1 MSKTQTIPWKPFSKK
16 HSDYIKNAL
25 HNKMNVAE
33 GAIRSGKTIDHC
45 IIAAMYLEEC
55 PDKIHLASGS
65 TIGNAKLNIGA
76 CNGFGLENLFRGRC
90 KWGKYKDNEALY
102 LYTQTGE
109 KIVIFAGG
117 AKADSYKRI
126 LGNSYGL
133 WIATEINEHYDCDDS
148 RSSFIKVAFGRQV
161 AAQKPLVLWDLNPCN
176 PGHSI
181 YTNYIDNYLSNY
193 VGGYQ
198 YQHFTIADNL
208 SISEQRKAEI
218 ESQYVKG
225 SIWYR
230 RDILGERCI
239 ADGLVYPMYEQALQ
253 EPPKD
258 EYGEI
263 KQAEQYILSI
273 DYGTLN
279 AFACLLWGKYGN
291 VWYAIDGYY
300 YSGRDQQRLLT
311 DDEYADRMDE
321 QFGNIYAT
329 EWNRIKTII
338 DPSAASFITALRRRK
353 LYHVVPADN
362 AVIDGIRETASAM
375 QQGFIKINPS
385 IKEWKQEVEG
395 YVWDE
400 QAAEDRPIKV
410 NDHCLTGDTLVMT
423 EDGEKSISELVGT
436 TGKVWSFNTFT
447 DEKELRQ
454 YKDCRLTQKQV
465 PVWELKTAKGKTIKG
480 TIDHLIL
487 TKSGWLELGRCL
499 FEYIQTIDGNFE
511 EVVYVRAAGYADVYN
526 MEVVDNHNFAVSGGL
541 IVHNCMDSMRYFVHT
556 MRIVKKGERKISR

>member
-65 TIGNAKLNIGA
+65 TIGNAKLNIGT

-102 LYTQTGE
+102 IYTQTGE

-126 LGNSYGL
+126 LGNSYAL

-258 EYGEI
+258 DGGEI

-338 DPSAASFITALRRRK
+338 DPSAASFIAALRRRK

-362 AVIDGIRETASAM
+362 AVLDGIRETASAM
-375 QQGFIKINPS
+375 QQNFIKINPS

-395 YVWDE
+395 YVWDNDS
-400 QAAEDRPIKV
+400 AEDRPIKL
-410 NDHCLTGDTLVMT
+410 NDHYM
-423 EDGEKSISELVGT
+423 
-436 TGKVWSFNTFT
+436 
-447 DEKELRQ
+447 
-454 YKDCRLTQKQV
+454 DCT
-465 PVWELKTAKGKTIKG
+465 
-480 TIDHLIL
+480 
-487 TKSGWLELGRCL
+487 
-499 FEYIQTIDGNFE
+499 
-511 EVVYVRAAGYADVYN
+511 
-526 MEVVDNHNFAVSGGL
+526 
-541 IVHNCMDSMRYFVHT
+541 RYFVHT
-556 MRIVKKGERKISR
+556 MRIVKKCERKISR